1 MYARIPMV
9 LLVIFNAM
17 LVITSPALVQGRA
30 RPIKDNFRDIGAGL
44 CRSVQVSKDFLFQ
57 TSF

>member
-17 LVITSPALVQGRA
+17 MVITSPALVLGRA
-30 RPIKDNFRDIGAGL
+30 RLTKDKSRDIGAGL